1 MTGRREEG
9 STLPL
14 ILIFLAIAAG
24 FVVVTTGAT
33 ALHLERL
40 RLLTVAD
47 GAALAAAESFS
58 VADADV
64 QGGTV
69 IPRLDDGRVRAAAA
83 AALEEADPEGFT
95 DLRLV
100 EARTPD
106 GRTALVRLT
115 ATWHTPIA
123 SPLLPVAV
131 TVTVVSAAT
140 ARFR

>member
-1 MTGRREEG
+1 VTSDRDEG

-14 ILIFLAIAAG
+14 ILVFLALAAG
-24 FVVVTTGAT
+24 FVLVTAGAT

-58 VADADV
+58 VADARV
-64 QGGTV
+64 QDGTV
-69 IPRLDDGRVRAAAA
+69 VPRLSDRAVLAAATVA
-83 AALEEADPEGFT
+83 VDGADADGLA

-100 EARTPD
+100 EARTPE

-115 ATWHTPIA
+115 ATWHPPIG

-131 TVTVVSAAT
+131 PITVVSTAS

>member
-1 MTGRREEG
+1 MTRRRDDG

-14 ILIFLAIAAG
+14 ILVFLAIAAG
-24 FVVVTTGAT
+24 FVVVTAGAT

-58 VADADV
+58 VDDADV
-64 QGGTV
+64 QGATV
-69 IPRLDDGRVRAAAA
+69 VPRLSDAAVEAAAA
-83 AALEEADPEGFT
+83 AAVDGADAAGLV

-106 GRTALVRLT
+106 GRTAFVRLA
-115 ATWHTPIA
+115 ATWHPPIA
-123 SPLLPVAV
+123 GPLLPVALP
-131 TVTVVSAAT
+131 VTVVSTAA

>member
-1 MTGRREEG
+1 VTSGRDDG

-14 ILIFLAIAAG
+14 ILVFLAIAAG
-24 FVVVTTGAT
+24 FIIVTAGAT

-47 GAALAAAESFS
+47 GAALAAAESFP
-58 VADADV
+58 VGDARV

-69 IPRLDDGRVRAAAA
+69 VPRLSDPEVRAAAA
-83 AALEEADPEGFT
+83 EAVDGADADGLSNP
-95 DLRLV
+95 RLV
-100 EARTPD
+100 DARTPE

-115 ATWHTPIA
+115 ATWRPPIS
-123 SPLLPVAV
+123 SPLLPIAM
-131 TVTVVSAAT
+131 TITVVSTAS

>member
-1 MTGRREEG
+1 VTPARDEG

-14 ILIFLAIAAG
+14 ILVFTAIAAG
-24 FVVVTTGAT
+24 FVIVTDGAT

-58 VADADV
+58 VDDAQVRD
-64 QGGTV
+64 GTV
-69 IPRLDDGRVRAAAA
+69 LPRLSDARVRAAATA
-83 AALEEADPEGFT
+83 AVAGADAAGLS

-106 GRTALVRLT
+106 GRTALVRLA
-115 ATWHTPIA
+115 ATWHPPIA
-123 SPLLPVAV
+123 SPLLPIAV
-131 TVTVVSAAT
+131 PVSVVSTAT

>member
-1 MTGRREEG
+1 MRPARDDG

-14 ILIFLAIAAG
+14 ILVFLAIAAG
-24 FVVVTTGAT
+24 FVVVTAGAT

-47 GAALAAAESFS
+47 GAALAAAESLP
-58 VADADV
+58 VAA
-64 QGGTV
+64 G
-69 IPRLDDGRVRAAAA
+69 LA
-83 AALEEADPEGFT
+83 

-100 EARTPD
+100 EARTPE

-115 ATWHTPIA
+115 ATWHPPISSSLLPIA
-123 SPLLPVAV
+123 VPI
-131 TVTVVSAAT
+131 TVVSTAS

>member
-1 MTGRREEG
+1 VTSGRDEG

-14 ILIFLAIAAG
+14 ILVFLAIAAG
-24 FVVVTTGAT
+24 FTIVTAGAT

-58 VADADV
+58 VGDARV

-69 IPRLDDGRVRAAAA
+69 VPRLSDPAVRAAA
-83 AALEEADPEGFT
+83 EEAVDGADAGGLS

-100 EARTPD
+100 DARTPE

-115 ATWHTPIA
+115 ATWHPPI
-123 SPLLPVAV
+123 SGPLLPIAV
-131 TVTVVSAAT
+131 PITVVSTAS

>member
-1 MTGRREEG
+1 MTAGRDDG

-14 ILIFLAIAAG
+14 ILVFLAIAVA
-24 FVVVTTGAT
+24 FVLVTAGAT

-47 GAALAAAESFS
+47 GAALAAAESFP
-58 VADADV
+58 VGDARV

-69 IPRLDDGRVRAAAA
+69 VPRLSDAEVGAAAA
-83 AALEEADPEGFT
+83 AAVDGADAGGLA
-95 DLRLV
+95 DVRIV
-100 EARTPD
+100 EARTPE

-115 ATWHTPIA
+115 ATWHPPI
-123 SPLLPVAV
+123 STPLLPVAV
-131 TVTVVSAAT
+131 PITVVSTAS